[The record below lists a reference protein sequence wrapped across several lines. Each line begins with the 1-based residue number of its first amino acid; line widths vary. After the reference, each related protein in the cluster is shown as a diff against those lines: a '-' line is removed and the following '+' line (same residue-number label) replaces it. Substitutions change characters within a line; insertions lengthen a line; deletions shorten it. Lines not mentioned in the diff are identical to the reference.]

1 MRVSDR
7 SLFITWG
14 GREAQGGTG
23 GGGHR
28 GGGWA
33 HGVQGKERRILIVTM
48 KFTDPHKASVFLH
61 LPPYWK
67 LIGSQVS
74 IVLTLYSVGED

>member
-1 MRVSDR
+1 MTGRFL
-7 SLFITWG
+7 SLG
-14 GREAQGGTG
+14 GVGRHRGAQGG
-23 GGGHR
+23 HR
-28 GGGWA
+28 GGWA

-74 IVLTLYSVGED
+74 IVLTLYSVRED

>member
-1 MRVSDR
+1 MAGRFL
-7 SLFITWG
+7 SLG
-14 GREAQGGTG
+14 GVGRHG
-23 GGGHR
+23 

-33 HGVQGKERRILIVTM
+33 HGVQGKGRRILIVTM
-48 KFTDPHKASVFLH
+48 KSTDPHKASIFLH

-74 IVLTLYSVGED
+74 IILNLYSVGED

>member
-1 MRVSDR
+1 M
-7 SLFITWG
+7 
-14 GREAQGGTG
+14 
-23 GGGHR
+23 
-28 GGGWA
+28 
-33 HGVQGKERRILIVTM
+33 QGKERRILIVTM

>member
-23 GGGHR
+23 GAQ